1 MRAFIPVYREVSYW
15 MSLMMK
21 SFGHIQI
28 PMKRIHLELTNVCN
42 LNCVF
47 CPKSVMTRPA
57 GFIDTELA
65 KKAIKEI
72 AENGLCEKITFHVM
86 GEPTLHPDFFEIL
99 DYAALRGL
107 EVGLTTN
114 GTALAGRTGKRLLDY
129 ELHQVDVSLQ
139 TPDEKSF
146 ALRKAGTLTFGRYLD
161 GIMEFFSAYHHRYP
175 KSIFKFRLMNTAM
188 KSNSGD
194 AGQISVISS
203 TAELRNIVERYSRT
217 IYRLLGL
224 PFPDSAPFE
233 SKLKSLVH
241 YKWNVIEVL
250 PNVFFET
257 YLLSGW
263 GNAFD
268 DNVTP
273 LSRGYC
279 YGMRD
284 HFGILYNGDVVL
296 CCIDYDGKTKIGN
309 IGDSSITDILSSDML
324 GEIVDGFNG
333 FRLVH
338 PYCRHCQ
345 GSKSG
350 LGRVVKPVAAVLGL
364 KVLKPFFYKHTRLF
378 E

>member
-1 MRAFIPVYREVSYW
+1 MI
-15 MSLMMK
+15 K

-57 GFIDTELA
+57 GFIDTGLA
-65 KKAIKEI
+65 KKAITEI

-99 DYAALRGL
+99 DHAALQRL
-107 EVGLTTN
+107 DVGLTTN
-114 GTALAGRTGKRLLDY
+114 GTALSGQIGKRLLDY

-146 ALRKAGTLTFGRYLD
+146 ALRKAGALTFRRYHD
-161 GIMEFFSAYHHRYP
+161 GIMDFFSEYHRRYP
-175 KSIFKFRLMNTAM
+175 RSIFKFRLMNTAM
-188 KSNSGD
+188 KANSGES
-194 AGQISVISS
+194 GQISVISS
-203 TAELRNIVERYSRT
+203 TAELRNIVERYSR
-217 IYRLLGL
+217 IIHGLLGL
-224 PFPDSAPFE
+224 PFPGSASFE

-268 DNVTP
+268 DDVTP

-279 YGMRD
+279 FGMRD
-284 HFGILYNGDVVL
+284 HFGILLNGDLVL

-309 IGDSSITDILSSDML
+309 IGESSIREILSSDRL
-324 GEIVDGFNG
+324 AEIMDGFKG

-338 PYCRHCQ
+338 PHCRHCQ
-345 GSKSG
+345 GSRSS